1 MEGGEPRTRIVKFP
15 SGEELTPEQAR
26 SGPLVFAAGPEPA
39 VIFAFDSDS
48 AEGELE
54 RWAQERALDDSL
66 ARARAAVDQLPEDPD
81 AAVDQAAERAEVER
95 INARLLELSSELG
108 IPMGAPEF
116 IEKAHEAGVFDS
128 AILYQPPYYGLPAV
142 GLSTSCTD
150 LRRYLPTGALSARTY
165 GFNVVLLYDE
175 ANYGPIT
182 ARRTPMLSL
191 VGTAVAPLIP
201 RPALS
206 VLFN

>member
-1 MEGGEPRTRIVKFP
+1 MEGGQRTRIVKFP
-15 SGEELTPEQAR
+15 SGEELTAEQAR
-26 SGPLVFAAGPEPA
+26 SEPLVFAAGPEPDT
-39 VIFAFDSDS
+39 IFAFDSDA

-54 RWAQERALDDSL
+54 RWAQERAVSDSL
-66 ARARAAVDQLPEDPD
+66 ARAREIVDRLPEDPD
-81 AAVDQAAERAEVER
+81 AEVDEAAERAEVER
-95 INARLLELSSELG
+95 INARLRELSSELG

-116 IEKAHEAGVFDS
+116 IQKAHEAGVFDS
-128 AILYQPPYYGLPAV
+128 GILYQPPYYGLPAV

-150 LRRYLPTGALSARTY
+150 VRRYLPNGALSARTY
-165 GFNVVLLYDE
+165 GFNVVLLYDQ

-191 VGTAVAPLIP
+191 VGTAVAPLVP